1 VKYRR
6 IRFFVLEEATVGS
19 SNVFNP
25 KTIEEPSG
33 SWYWSTCLASIMGV
47 VREAASDAWV
57 VRLGQ
62 NSTEGGR
69 GIGSRACGVILEDEA
84 GVL

>member
-1 VKYRR
+1 
-6 IRFFVLEEATVGS
+6 
-19 SNVFNP
+19 
-25 KTIEEPSG
+25 
-33 SWYWSTCLASIMGV
+33 MGV